1 MTDDYVPQPRPP
13 LTDATAA
20 AILDFLYDFIADFET
35 AYYTQLRRHYRAI
48 ARRRRVDPQQPW
60 QEPSDDEPF

>member
-20 AILDFLYDFIADFET
+20 AILDFLYDLVADFE
-35 AYYTQLRRHYRAI
+35 AVYATQLRRHNRATTQP
-48 ARRRRVDPQQPW
+48 RSVNPQQPW
-60 QEPSDDEPF
+60 ASTDDDPF

>member
-20 AILDFLYDFIADFET
+20 AILDFLYDLITDFEAASPPNSAGT
-35 AYYTQLRRHYRAI
+35 TDPRRNSA
-48 ARRRRVDPQQPW
+48 P
-60 QEPSDDEPF
+60 